1 MAVETAVS
9 LHVREIV
16 AVLVLDHRFN
26 HVKTVLVHVH
36 LPAKAVAVQHVRQD
50 VKVLVNHHV
59 QEVAIQ
65 GARKVVIKDARV
77 LATMAA
83 LDLVIQVVKKHVKM
97 VAKEL
102 ARVVVRGL
110 VQEIVTLVVLP
121 RAEAHVQGHVFMVV
135 VGGVPTIF
143 RCGRK

>member
-9 LHVREIV
+9 LHVRETV

-36 LPAKAVAVQHVRQD
+36 LPAKAVAVQIVRQD

-59 QEVAIQ
+59 QEVVIQ

-77 LATMAA
+77 LATVAA
-83 LDLVIQVVKKHVKM
+83 LDLAIQVVKKHVKM
-97 VAKEL
+97 VVKGLAK
-102 ARVVVRGL
+102 VVVRGL
-110 VQEIVTLVVLP
+110 VQEIVTQVVSPLVEVHVLDL
-121 RAEAHVQGHVFMVV
+121 AFMVV

-143 RCGRK
+143 RCGRI